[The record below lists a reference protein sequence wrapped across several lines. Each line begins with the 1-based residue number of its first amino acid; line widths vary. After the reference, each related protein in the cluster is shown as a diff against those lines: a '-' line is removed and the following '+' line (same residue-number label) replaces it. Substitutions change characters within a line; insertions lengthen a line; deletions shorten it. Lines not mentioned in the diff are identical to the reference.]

1 MADQREGGGGGGS
14 RKIFFR
20 TRRLEPAAESSRFKL
35 FRERCTATEE
45 RLRLM
50 LDVTMKLRVDCL

>member
-1 MADQREGGGGGGS
+1 VGGGGGGS